1 MTENYLICVNDGQ
14 YTRRNSQSVIDL
26 AIISEN
32 IYNEVKDCITL
43 THESVKSDHIAVYL
57 DVKSEEKIEDNQTTE
72 EIWNLKKIDWNKWK
86 NTTKQIFSSFE
97 YVNREKTDD
106 LYRRFEIEF
115 EKYCDGKVLFNEQL
129 KCEEL
134 EKTYFKGNHLKTS
147 SFDQTHYEE
156 IMKKYKNISE
166 EMFDQEMEE
175 KEYNEPIDPD
185 ELIGAIQRLK
195 NDTAPGPDQIF
206 QNY

>member
-1 MTENYLICVNDGQ
+1 MTKKTTNNIVLPF
-14 YTRRNSQSVIDL
+14 ID
-26 AIISEN
+26 
-32 IYNEVKDCITL
+32 
-43 THESVKSDHIAVYL
+43 
-57 DVKSEEKIEDNQTTE
+57 
-72 EIWNLKKIDWNKWK
+72 
-86 NTTKQIFSSFE
+86 
-97 YVNREKTDD
+97 
-106 LYRRFEIEF
+106 
-115 EKYCDGKVLFNEQL
+115 CDGKVLFNEQL

-206 QNY
+206 SELLMKADESLYNVLSYVFNKSWEEGKLPKPWETSKCKIYKENGKVNI